1 MRVHFQQNFKI
12 LSRARSVHLWP
23 CLGEEKERQRKIHM
37 HAITLYSVISF
48 NYTTIYIYIYIYIYT
63 RLQKGCLQTDR
74 YVEWVI
80 SIKYVKKRMQKYTAL
95 LYVMHISPWGY
106 CVLGGGG
113 AHIFLNIL
121 MRLVNKSWLRIIV
134 PLPKHISTYFFLTRV
149 RKQC

>member
-48 NYTTIYIYIYIYIYT
+48 NYATIYIYIYIYT

-95 LYVMHISPWGY
+95 LYVMHISPWGML
-106 CVLGGGG
+106 CPWGGGVTY
-113 AHIFLNIL
+113 IFLNIL
-121 MRLVNKSWLRIIV
+121 ITRLVNKSRLRINV
-134 PLPKHISTYFFLTRV
+134 PFPKHISTYFFLTRV